1 MADEDDDETQ
11 AENAEPP
18 EDAAAEPPEDAGDA
32 AGVADAPGAAPADAA
47 DSDADIDAVY
57 DVPVKVT
64 TVLGK
69 TSIQVSELLKLGRGA
84 IVELERKAGQ
94 PVDIYVNNQLVA
106 RGELVVVDDRL
117 AITTT
122 EIIKSNFNA
131 S

>member
-1 MADEDDDETQ
+1 MADEDDATQ
-11 AENAEPP
+11 AEDAEPP
-18 EDAAAEPPEDAGDA
+18 ENPAGDTGAAAGDA
-32 AGVADAPGAAPADAA
+32 NAAAPEPAAAADPGADL
-47 DSDADIDAVY
+47 DAVY

-64 TVLGK
+64 TVLGR

-84 IVELERKAGQ
+84 IVELERKAGE

-122 EIIKSNFNA
+122 EIIKSNFNV